1 MLAAILLLIPVPQIG
16 NTAVKTVT
24 PAVEISSNAAEASEA
39 LPAGPEAK
47 VASDAEIAEMGS
59 LTAIEPGAE
68 PLSKAAMKP
77 MIERPQPSKTER
89 RMWYALSFV
98 GSGAAAFDAWS
109 TRRAISGN
117 YAVEANPLLRP
128 FAHSGAMYAATQV
141 SPLVMDFLGKKM
153 MVSNNKMVRKMWWL
167 PQVAGSGVS
176 IAAGVHN
183 VGMVP

>member
-1 MLAAILLLIPVPQIG
+1 MLAAILLLIPVPQIA
-16 NTAVKTVT
+16 NTVKAVT
-24 PAVEISSNAAEASEA
+24 PTVEISNNTPAASEA
-39 LPAGPEAK
+39 LPEAPEAK

-59 LTAIEPGAE
+59 LTAIEPGVE
-68 PLSKAAMKP
+68 PLSKAVKP

-141 SPLVMDFLGKKM
+141 SPLMMDFLGKKM